1 MHPLPATCHAPA
13 ALVVFVSSTC
23 RPLCLQPCL
32 SRPSQ
37 DLSLPVIPISAEISF
52 APSSSLATQSERFP
66 LRLSL
71 FTSILVSAQ
80 HSHYL
85 FFLHWFSICLPTV
98 PLPQKEVLRERISL
112 LYCSELPLP
121 SSPKCPQ
128 QSQCL
133 KYLSEK

>member
-37 DLSLPVIPISAEISF
+37 DLRLPVIPISAEISF

-71 FTSILVSAQ
+71 FTSSTLITSFFFIGSAFVS
-80 HSHYL
+80 
-85 FFLHWFSICLPTV
+85 
-98 PLPQKEVLRERISL
+98 PLSPCPQKEVLRERISL

>member
-37 DLSLPVIPISAEISF
+37 DLRLPVIPISAEISF

-66 LRLSL
+66 LCLSL

-98 PLPQKEVLRERISL
+98 PLPPNRSSQRKNISSVLL
-112 LYCSELPLP
+112 KATA
-121 SSPKCPQ
+121 PKLTQVPTTKPV
-128 QSQCL
+128 L
-133 KYLSEK
+133 KVLV